1 MRAGGWVWDVP
12 RSSHVYHPVFPHS
25 LLSHWNI
32 HTIAIMCRLYILCP
46 CSHSA
51 IWHALYTFPTLHSLP
66 GRWTQQTL
74 ESQEKWK
81 HSLLVKGHGL
91 VLLQYALAKKKNRI
105 KNFQNNQHLKQP
117 KWFKSSNELFSDMTI
132 YGLSH
137 CLGRSLKERILAYQS
152 QGDHRNDISL
162 SHVSSDGETEAPSI
176 IITNVVVTAFSA
188 EDRWIIV
195 TSIIST

>member
-12 RSSHVYHPVFPHS
+12 RSSHVYHLIFPHS

-66 GRWTQQTL
+66 ARWTQQTL

-91 VLLQYALAKKKNRI
+91 VLLQYALAKKKKTELKTSKTTNI
-105 KNFQNNQHLKQP
+105 SNSQNGSKVQMSCFLT
-117 KWFKSSNELFSDMTI
+117 WLFMGSLTVWDGRLRRESWHTRARETTGMTSPCPTFRQM
-132 YGLSH
+132 GKL
-137 CLGRSLKERILAYQS
+137 RPRQ
-152 QGDHRNDISL
+152 
-162 SHVSSDGETEAPSI
+162 
-176 IITNVVVTAFSA
+176 
-188 EDRWIIV
+188 
-195 TSIIST
+195 